1 MSCGR
6 GPDILVS
13 FMCAPDVRAP
23 TMAWG
28 FSGGNDD
35 ADAFDELRE
44 RTDRP
49 MWQLFSEYGRGYVPE
64 FVLGGVASVLARFI
78 ELIPALILGVA
89 IDALFV
95 GDEQFALPLIPD
107 SVIPVTRAGQF
118 WFAVGL
124 VGAVYVGTATLS
136 WVNSWAWNRFAQHLQ
151 HEVRV
156 DTYDVVQRLGMSFFD
171 EKQTGEVMSVLNNDV
186 NRLES
191 FLTNDL
197 NAGIRITVLV
207 IGVASLMLW
216 LSWQLAIVALLAIPV
231 LAVASYLFVQVIG
244 PKYGRVRS
252 AVGQLNSRLENNI
265 GGIEVI
271 KSYGRESFER
281 DRVGDASEEYLDAN
295 WDAITTRIKF
305 FPTLRII
312 TGMGYV
318 LTFLVGGY
326 WLLFGPPLLFS
337 GEIRIGILTTMLLY
351 ARRFLWPM
359 RQFGNVVNNYRYAF
373 AAAERVVGLMNDP
386 QTIEDDD
393 DAIDIDGV
401 EGRVEYEDV
410 TFRYPGAD
418 EDSVTD
424 AAFTAE
430 AGDFVGLVGPTGA
443 GKTTLLKLLMRLY
456 DPREGTIRVD
466 GHDVQ
471 DVTLSS
477 LREHV
482 GYVSQ
487 EPYLF
492 HGTIKENV
500 AYGLDAEDDDEI
512 REALRMAGAMEFV
525 EDLPA
530 GIDTTVG
537 ERGVKLSGGQRQRVA
552 IARAI
557 LEDPE
562 ILVLDE
568 ATSHVDNETEV
579 LIQRSLEALTAE
591 RTTFAIAHRLST
603 VRDADTILVM
613 EDGQIV
619 ERGTHE
625 DLLADQ
631 GLYANLWSV
640 QVGEVDA
647 LPEEFIERTAER
659 EPMGVGDDD

>member
-1 MSCGR
+1 MS
-6 GPDILVS
+6 
-13 FMCAPDVRAP
+13 
-23 TMAWG
+23 WG

-35 ADAFDELRE
+35 ADTFEHLRE
-44 RTDRP
+44 GVERP
-49 MWQLFSEYGRGYVPE
+49 MWRLLGGYGREQLPA
-64 FVLGGVASVLARFI
+64 FVLGGVASVLARFL
-78 ELIPALILGVA
+78 ELIPALVFGVA

-95 GDEQFALPLIPD
+95 GSRPFTLPLLPGW
-107 SVIPVTRAGQF
+107 VIPETQADQF

-124 VGAVYVGTATLS
+124 VGAVYLLTALLN
-136 WVNSWAWNRFAQHLQ
+136 WVNSWAWNRFAQNLQ
-151 HEVRV
+151 HAVRV
-156 DTYDVVQRLGMSFFD
+156 DTYDVVQRMRMGFFD
-171 EKQTGEVMSVLNNDV
+171 DKQTGEVMSILNNDV
-186 NRLES
+186 NQLES

-197 NAGIRITVLV
+197 NAGIRISVLV
-207 IGVASLMLW
+207 IGVAGVMLW
-216 LSWQLAIVALLAIPV
+216 LNWQLAIVALLSIPV
-231 LAVASYLFVQVIG
+231 LALASYLFVQRIG
-244 PKYGRVRS
+244 PKYGRVRAS
-252 AVGQLNSRLENNI
+252 VGALNSRLENNI
-265 GGIEVI
+265 GGIEVV

-281 DRVGDASEEYLDAN
+281 DRVEEASREYLDAN

-312 TGMGYV
+312 TGMGYMV
-318 LTFLVGGY
+318 TFLVGGY
-326 WLLFGPPLLFS
+326 WLLASRGVFAGPPPFFTGTITL
-337 GEIRIGILTTMLLY
+337 GVLTPMLLY
-351 ARRFLWPM
+351 SRRFLWPM

-373 AAAERVVGLMNDP
+373 AAAERIVGLMDHPGTVDDP
-386 QTIEDDD
+386 D
-393 DAIDIDGV
+393 DAIDLGGVDGDV
-401 EGRVEYEDV
+401 DYESVD
-410 TFRYPGAD
+410 FRYTGAD
-418 EDSVTD
+418 EDSIRDVS
-424 AAFTAE
+424 FSAE

-443 GKTTLLKLLMRLY
+443 GKTTLLKLLVRLY
-456 DPREGTIRVD
+456 DPQDGTIRVD
-466 GHDVQ
+466 GHDVR
-471 DVTLSS
+471 DLSLSS

-492 HGTIKENV
+492 HGTVAENV
-500 AYGLDAEDDDEI
+500 AYGIDATDDEI
-512 REALRMAGAMEFV
+512 REALSMAGAMEFV
-525 EDLPA
+525 AELPA

-562 ILVLDE
+562 ILILDE

-579 LIQRSLEALTAE
+579 LIQRSLETLTAD

-613 EDGQIV
+613 DEGRVV

-625 DLLADQ
+625 ELLAED

-640 QVGEVDA
+640 QVGEMEA

-659 EPMGVGDDD
+659 ERAGTGDDD

>member
-1 MSCGR
+1 MS
-6 GPDILVS
+6 
-13 FMCAPDVRAP
+13 
-23 TMAWG
+23 WG

-35 ADAFDELRE
+35 ADTFEHLRKGV
-44 RTDRP
+44 DRP
-49 MWQLFSEYGRGYVPE
+49 MWRLLSGYGRGYIPE
-64 FVLGGVASVLARFI
+64 FVVGGVASVLARFL
-78 ELIPALILGVA
+78 ELVPALVLGVA

-95 GDEQFALPLIPD
+95 PTRDFTLPLVPQW
-107 SVIPVTRAGQF
+107 VIPADEPGQF

-124 VGAVYVGTATLS
+124 VGSVYLLS
-136 WVNSWAWNRFAQHLQ
+136 AGLNWVNGWAWNRFAQHLQ

-156 DTYDVVQRLGMSFFD
+156 DTYDVVQRMRMGFFD
-171 EKQTGEVMSVLNNDV
+171 DKQTGEVMSILNNDV
-186 NRLES
+186 NQLES

-197 NAGIRITVLV
+197 NAGIRISVLV
-207 IGVASLMLW
+207 IGVASVMVW
-216 LSWQLAIVALLAIPV
+216 LNWQLAVVALLSIPV
-231 LAVASYLFVQVIG
+231 LALASYLFVQRIG

-252 AVGQLNSRLENNI
+252 AVGALNSRLENNI
-265 GGIEVI
+265 GGIEVV

-281 DRVGDASEEYLDAN
+281 DRVEDASAEYLDAN
-295 WDAITTRIKF
+295 WDAISTRIKF

-312 TGMGYV
+312 TGLGYMV
-318 LTFLVGGY
+318 TFLVGGY
-326 WLLFGPPLLFS
+326 WLLFGPPQLSLAGATVGFT
-337 GEIRIGILTTMLLY
+337 GGMTLGVLTPMLLY

-373 AAAERVVGLMNDP
+373 AAAERIVGLMEYPGTVDDP
-386 QTIEDDD
+386 D
-393 DAIDIDGV
+393 DAIDLEGV
-401 EGRVEYEDV
+401 DGRVSYEDV
-410 TFRYPGAD
+410 TFRYTGAD
-418 EDSVTD
+418 EVSIDEVS
-424 AAFTAE
+424 FSAE

-443 GKTTLLKLLMRLY
+443 GKTTLLKLLVRLY
-456 DPREGTIRVD
+456 DPEEGRISVD
-466 GHDVQ
+466 GNDVR
-471 DVTLSS
+471 DVSLAS
-477 LREHV
+477 LRAHV

-492 HGTIKENV
+492 QGTVAENV
-500 AYGLDAEDDDEI
+500 AYGIDAGDEEI
-512 REALRMAGAMEFV
+512 REALSMAGAMEFV
-525 EDLPA
+525 AELPE
-530 GIDTTVG
+530 GIDTMVG

-562 ILVLDE
+562 ILILDE

-579 LIQRSLEALTAE
+579 LIQRSLETLTAD

-613 EDGQIV
+613 DEGKVV

-625 DLLADQ
+625 ELLADD

-640 QVGEVDA
+640 QVGEMEA

-659 EPMGVGDDD
+659 ERTGAGDD

>member
-1 MSCGR
+1 MS
-6 GPDILVS
+6 
-13 FMCAPDVRAP
+13 
-23 TMAWG
+23 WG

-35 ADAFDELRE
+35 ADAFEHLRE
-44 RTDRP
+44 GVDRP
-49 MWQLFSEYGRGYVPE
+49 MWRLLSDYGRGHLPE
-64 FVLGGVASVLARFI
+64 FVLGGVASVVARF
-78 ELIPALILGVA
+78 LNLVPALVLGVA

-95 GDEQFALPLIPD
+95 PTREFSLPLVPQ
-107 SVIPVTRAGQF
+107 SVIPATDEGQF

-124 VGAVYVGTATLS
+124 VAAVYVLTAALN
-136 WVNSWAWNRFAQHLQ
+136 WVNGWAWNRFAQHLQ

-156 DTYDVVQRLGMSFFD
+156 DTYDVVQRMRMGFFD
-171 EKQTGEVMSVLNNDV
+171 DKQTGEVMSILNNDV
-186 NRLES
+186 NQLES

-197 NAGIRITVLV
+197 NAGIRISVLV
-207 IGVASLMLW
+207 VGVAGVMVW
-216 LSWQLAIVALLAIPV
+216 LNWQLALVALLSIPV
-231 LAVASYLFVQVIG
+231 LALASYLFVQRIG
-244 PKYGRVRS
+244 PKYGRVRG
-252 AVGQLNSRLENNI
+252 AVGALNSRLENNI
-265 GGIEVI
+265 GGIEVV

-281 DRVGDASEEYLDAN
+281 ERVEDASEEYLDAN
-295 WDAITTRIKF
+295 WDAISTRIKF
-305 FPTLRII
+305 FPTLRVI

-318 LTFLVGGY
+318 FTFLVGGY
-326 WLLFGPPLLFS
+326 WLLFGPPLVFS
-337 GEIRIGILTTMLLY
+337 GEMTLGILTPMLLY

-373 AAAERVVGLMNDP
+373 AAAERIVGLMDHP
-386 QTIEDDD
+386 GTVHESD
-393 DAIDIDGV
+393 DAV
-401 EGRVEYEDV
+401 EFDDVAGRVEYESAS
-410 TFRYPGAD
+410 FRYTGAE
-418 EDSVTD
+418 EDSVRD
-424 AAFTAE
+424 VSFTAE

-443 GKTTLLKLLMRLY
+443 GKTTLLKLLLRLY
-456 DPREGTIRVD
+456 DPHEGRILVD
-466 GHDVQ
+466 GHDVT
-471 DVTLSS
+471 DVSLSS

-492 HGTIKENV
+492 HGTVAENV
-500 AYGLDAEDDDEI
+500 AYGIDADDDEV
-512 REALRMAGAMEFV
+512 REALGMAGAMEFV
-525 EDLPA
+525 EDLPD
-530 GIDTTVG
+530 GVDTTVG

-613 EDGQIV
+613 DEGEVV

-625 DLLADQ
+625 ELLAAD

-647 LPEEFIERTAER
+647 LPEEFVERTAER
-659 EPMGVGDDD
+659 ERAGAGDD

>member
-1 MSCGR
+1 MG
-6 GPDILVS
+6 
-13 FMCAPDVRAP
+13 
-23 TMAWG
+23 WG

-35 ADAFDELRE
+35 ADAFEELRE
-44 RTDRP
+44 RADRP

-64 FVLGGVASVLARFI
+64 FLLGGVASVIARFI
-78 ELIPALILGVA
+78 ELVPALILGIA

-95 GDEQFALPLIPD
+95 GSRPFELPLVPGGLVPSD
-107 SVIPVTRAGQF
+107 RAGQF

-124 VGAVYVGTATLS
+124 VGLIYVATATLS

-156 DTYDVVQRLGMSFFD
+156 DTYDVVQRLDMSFFD
-171 EKQTGEVMSVLNNDV
+171 EKQTGEVMSILNNDV
-186 NRLES
+186 NQLES

-197 NAGIRITVLV
+197 NSGIRIAVLV
-207 IGVASLMLW
+207 LGVAALMVW
-216 LSWQLAIVALLAIPV
+216 LNWQLALVALVSIPV
-231 LAVASYLFVQVIG
+231 LAVVSYVFVRIIG
-244 PKYGRVRS
+244 PKYGQVRS
-252 AVGQLNSRLENNI
+252 SVGALNSRLENNI

-271 KSYGRESFER
+271 KSYGREAFER
-281 DRVGDASEEYLDAN
+281 ERVEEASERYLDAN

-305 FPTLRII
+305 FPTLRIV
-312 TGMGYV
+312 TGMGYA

-326 WLLFGPPLLFS
+326 WLMFGPPLVFS
-337 GEIRIGILTTMLLY
+337 GEIQIGTLTTMLLY
-351 ARRFLWPM
+351 SRRFLWPM
-359 RQFGNVVNNYRYAF
+359 RQFGNVINNYRYAF

-386 QTIEDDD
+386 QRIEEADDPGELD
-393 DAIDIDGV
+393 RVRGH
-401 EGRVEYEDV
+401 VEYDGV
-410 TFRYPGAD
+410 TFRYPDAG
-418 EDSVTD
+418 EDSVID
-424 AAFTAE
+424 VDFTAE
-430 AGDFVGLVGPTGA
+430 PGSFVGLVGPTGA
-443 GKTTLLKLLMRLY
+443 GKTTLMKLLMRLY
-456 DPREGTIRVD
+456 DPQSGAIRVD
-466 GHDVQ
+466 DNDVR
-471 DVTLSS
+471 DVSLSS
-477 LREHV
+477 LRDHV

-492 HGTIKENV
+492 HGTVRENV
-500 AYGLDAEDDDEI
+500 AYGIDADGAEI
-512 REALRMAGAMEFV
+512 HEALGMAGAMEFV

-537 ERGVKLSGGQRQRVA
+537 ERGVKLSGGQRQRIA

-557 LEDPE
+557 LEDPA

-603 VRDADTILVM
+603 VRNADTILVM
-613 EDGQIV
+613 DDGEVV

-625 DLLADQ
+625 ALLAAG

-647 LPEEFIERTAER
+647 LPEEFLERTAER
-659 EPMGVGDDD
+659 EPMGVGDD

>member
-1 MSCGR
+1 MS
-6 GPDILVS
+6 
-13 FMCAPDVRAP
+13 
-23 TMAWG
+23 WG

-35 ADAFDELRE
+35 ADTFEHLRE
-44 RTDRP
+44 GVDRP
-49 MWQLFSEYGRGYVPE
+49 MWRLLSGYGRGYVPE
-64 FVLGGVASVLARFI
+64 FVLGGIASVIARFL
-78 ELIPALILGVA
+78 ELIPALVLGVA

-95 GDEQFALPLIPD
+95 PTRAFTLPLVPQW
-107 SVIPVTRAGQF
+107 VIPSAEAGQF

-124 VGAVYVGTATLS
+124 VGSVYLLTAGLN
-136 WVNSWAWNRFAQHLQ
+136 WLNGWAWNRFAQHLQ

-156 DTYDVVQRLGMSFFD
+156 DTYDVVQRMRMGFFD
-171 EKQTGEVMSVLNNDV
+171 DKQTGEVMSILNNDV
-186 NRLES
+186 NQLES

-197 NAGIRITVLV
+197 NAGIRISVLV
-207 IGVASLMLW
+207 VGVASVMVW
-216 LSWQLAIVALLAIPV
+216 LNWQLAIVALLSVPV
-231 LAVASYLFVQVIG
+231 LALASYLFVQRIG
-244 PKYGRVRS
+244 PKYGRVRGS
-252 AVGQLNSRLENNI
+252 VGALNSRLENNI
-265 GGIEVI
+265 GGIEVV

-281 DRVGDASEEYLDAN
+281 DRVEEASEEYLDAN

-312 TGMGYV
+312 TGMGYMF
-318 LTFLVGGY
+318 TFLVGGY
-326 WLLFGPPLLFS
+326 WLLFGPPQVGLAGTTVGFTGGMTL
-337 GEIRIGILTTMLLY
+337 GVLTPMLLY

-373 AAAERVVGLMNDP
+373 AAAERIVGLMEYPGTVDDP
-386 QTIEDDD
+386 D
-393 DAIDIDGV
+393 DAIDLGGV
-401 EGRVEYEDV
+401 DGRVSYEDV
-410 TFRYPGAD
+410 TFRYVGAD
-418 EDSVTD
+418 EASVD
-424 AAFTAE
+424 DVSFSAE

-443 GKTTLLKLLMRLY
+443 GKTTLLKLLVRLY
-456 DPREGTIRVD
+456 DPEDGQIRVD
-466 GHDVQ
+466 GHDVR
-471 DVTLSS
+471 DVTLAS

-492 HGTIKENV
+492 HGTVAENV
-500 AYGLDAEDDDEI
+500 AYGIDAGDDEI
-512 REALRMAGAMEFV
+512 REALSMAGAMEFV
-525 EDLPA
+525 TELPD
-530 GIDTTVG
+530 GIDTMVG

-562 ILVLDE
+562 ILILDE

-579 LIQRSLEALTAE
+579 LIQRSLETLTAD

-613 EDGQIV
+613 DEGRVV

-625 DLLADQ
+625 DLLAAD

-640 QVGEVDA
+640 QVGEMEA

-659 EPMGVGDDD
+659 ERAGTGDDD

>member
-1 MSCGR
+1 MS
-6 GPDILVS
+6 
-13 FMCAPDVRAP
+13 
-23 TMAWG
+23 WG

-35 ADAFDELRE
+35 ADTFEHLRE
-44 RTDRP
+44 GVDRP
-49 MWQLFSEYGRGYVPE
+49 MWRLLGNYGRGYVPE
-64 FVLGGVASVLARFI
+64 FVLGGVASVLARFL
-78 ELIPALILGVA
+78 ELIPALVLGVA

-95 GDEQFALPLIPD
+95 GGQDFTLPLVPQ
-107 SVIPVTRAGQF
+107 SVIPGDEPGQF

-124 VGAVYVGTATLS
+124 VGAVYLLS
-136 WVNSWAWNRFAQHLQ
+136 AGLNWVNGWAWNRFAQHLQ

-156 DTYDVVQRLGMSFFD
+156 DTYDVVQRMRMGFFD
-171 EKQTGEVMSVLNNDV
+171 DKQTGEVMSILNNDV
-186 NRLES
+186 NQLES

-197 NAGIRITVLV
+197 NAGIRISVLV
-207 IGVASLMLW
+207 VGVASVMVW
-216 LSWQLAIVALLAIPV
+216 LNWQLAIVALLSVPV
-231 LAVASYLFVQVIG
+231 LALASYLFVQRIG
-244 PKYGRVRS
+244 PKYGRVRGS
-252 AVGQLNSRLENNI
+252 VGALNSRLENNI
-265 GGIEVI
+265 GGIEVV

-281 DRVGDASEEYLDAN
+281 DRVEEASEEYLDAN

-312 TGMGYV
+312 TGMGYMF
-318 LTFLVGGY
+318 TFLVGGY
-326 WLLFGPPLLFS
+326 WLLFGPPQMSLAGTTVGFTGGMTL
-337 GEIRIGILTTMLLY
+337 GVLTPMLLY

-373 AAAERVVGLMNDP
+373 AAAERIVGLMDHPGTVDDP
-386 QTIEDDD
+386 D
-393 DAIDIDGV
+393 DAIDLGGVDGGV
-401 EGRVEYEDV
+401 EYDDV
-410 TFRYPGAD
+410 TFRYTGAD
-418 EDSVTD
+418 EASVED
-424 AAFTAE
+424 VSFNAE

-443 GKTTLLKLLMRLY
+443 GKTTLLKLLVRLY
-456 DPREGTIRVD
+456 DPADGQIRVD
-466 GHDVQ
+466 GHDIR
-471 DVTLSS
+471 DVSLAS

-492 HGTIKENV
+492 HGTVAENV
-500 AYGLDAEDDDEI
+500 AYGIEATDDDI
-512 REALRMAGAMEFV
+512 REALSMAGAMEFV
-525 EDLPA
+525 SELPE
-530 GIDTTVG
+530 GIDTMVG

-562 ILVLDE
+562 ILILDE

-579 LIQRSLEALTAE
+579 LIQRSLETLTAD

-613 EDGQIV
+613 DEGRVV

-625 DLLADQ
+625 ELLAAD

-640 QVGEVDA
+640 QVGEMEA

-659 EPMGVGDDD
+659 ERAGTGDDD

>member
-1 MSCGR
+1 MS
-6 GPDILVS
+6 
-13 FMCAPDVRAP
+13 
-23 TMAWG
+23 WG

-35 ADAFDELRE
+35 ADTFEHLRE
-44 RTDRP
+44 GVDRP
-49 MWQLFSEYGRGYVPE
+49 MWRLLGNYGRGYIPE
-64 FVLGGVASVLARFI
+64 FVLGGVASVVARFL
-78 ELIPALILGVA
+78 ELIPALVLGVA

-95 GDEQFALPLIPD
+95 GGQDFTLPLVPQ
-107 SVIPVTRAGQF
+107 SVIPADEPGQF

-124 VGAVYVGTATLS
+124 VGAVYLLS
-136 WVNSWAWNRFAQHLQ
+136 AGLNWVNGWAWNRFAQHLQ

-156 DTYDVVQRLGMSFFD
+156 DTYDVVQRMRMGFFD
-171 EKQTGEVMSVLNNDV
+171 DKQTGEVMSILNNDV
-186 NRLES
+186 NQLES

-197 NAGIRITVLV
+197 NAGIRISVLV
-207 IGVASLMLW
+207 VGVASVMVW
-216 LSWQLAIVALLAIPV
+216 LNWQLAIVALLSVPV
-231 LAVASYLFVQVIG
+231 LAVASYLFVQRIG
-244 PKYGRVRS
+244 PKYGRVRRS
-252 AVGQLNSRLENNI
+252 VGALNSRLENNI
-265 GGIEVI
+265 GGIEVV

-281 DRVGDASEEYLDAN
+281 DRVEEASEEYLDAN

-312 TGMGYV
+312 TGLGYMF
-318 LTFLVGGY
+318 TFLVGGY
-326 WLLFGPPLLFS
+326 WLLFGPPSVSLAGTTVGFTGGMTL
-337 GEIRIGILTTMLLY
+337 GVLTPMLLY

-373 AAAERVVGLMNDP
+373 AAAERIVGLMEYPGTVDDP
-386 QTIEDDD
+386 D
-393 DAIDIDGV
+393 DAVDLGGV
-401 EGRVEYEDV
+401 DGRVSYADV
-410 TFRYPGAD
+410 TFQYPEAD
-418 EDSVTD
+418 EASVD
-424 AAFTAE
+424 DVSFSAE

-443 GKTTLLKLLMRLY
+443 GKTTLLKLLVRLY
-456 DPREGTIRVD
+456 DPEEGEIRVD
-466 GHDVQ
+466 GHDVR
-471 DVTLSS
+471 DVSLAS

-492 HGTIKENV
+492 HGTVAENV
-500 AYGLDAEDDDEI
+500 AYGIDAGDDEI
-512 REALRMAGAMEFV
+512 REALSMAGAMEFV
-525 EDLPA
+525 TELPEE
-530 GIDTTVG
+530 IDTMVG

-562 ILVLDE
+562 ILILDE

-579 LIQRSLEALTAE
+579 LIQRSLETLTAD

-613 EDGQIV
+613 DEGRVV

-625 DLLADQ
+625 DLLAAD

-640 QVGEVDA
+640 QVGEMEA

-659 EPMGVGDDD
+659 ERAGTGDDD

>member
-1 MSCGR
+1 MS
-6 GPDILVS
+6 
-13 FMCAPDVRAP
+13 
-23 TMAWG
+23 WG

-35 ADAFDELRE
+35 ADTFEHLRE
-44 RTDRP
+44 GVDRP
-49 MWQLFSEYGRGYVPE
+49 MWRLLGNYGRGYVPE
-64 FVLGGVASVLARFI
+64 FVLGGVASVVARFL
-78 ELIPALILGVA
+78 ELIPALVLGVA

-95 GDEQFALPLIPD
+95 GGQDFTLPLVPQ
-107 SVIPVTRAGQF
+107 SVIPGDEPGQF

-124 VGAVYVGTATLS
+124 VGAVYLLS
-136 WVNSWAWNRFAQHLQ
+136 AGLNWVNGWAWNRFAQHLQ
-151 HEVRV
+151 HAVRV
-156 DTYDVVQRLGMSFFD
+156 DTYDVVQRMRMGFFD
-171 EKQTGEVMSVLNNDV
+171 DKQTGEVMSILNNDV
-186 NRLES
+186 NQLES

-197 NAGIRITVLV
+197 NAGIRISVLV
-207 IGVASLMLW
+207 VGVASVMVW
-216 LSWQLAIVALLAIPV
+216 LNWQLAIVALLSVPV
-231 LAVASYLFVQVIG
+231 LALASYLFVQRIG
-244 PKYGRVRS
+244 PKYGRVRGS
-252 AVGQLNSRLENNI
+252 VGALNSRLENNI
-265 GGIEVI
+265 GGIEVV

-281 DRVGDASEEYLDAN
+281 DRVEEASEEYLEAN

-312 TGMGYV
+312 TGMGYMI
-318 LTFLVGGY
+318 TFLVGGY
-326 WLLFGPPLLFS
+326 WLLASRGVFAGPPPFFTGTITL
-337 GEIRIGILTTMLLY
+337 GVLTPMLLY

-373 AAAERVVGLMNDP
+373 AAAERIVGLMEYPGTVDDP
-386 QTIEDDD
+386 D
-393 DAIDIDGV
+393 DAIDLGGVDGGV
-401 EGRVEYEDV
+401 SYEDV
-410 TFRYPGAD
+410 TFRYTGAD
-418 EDSVTD
+418 EPSVD
-424 AAFTAE
+424 NVSFNAE

-443 GKTTLLKLLMRLY
+443 GKTTLLKLLVRLY
-456 DPREGTIRVD
+456 DPADGQIRVD
-466 GHDVQ
+466 GHDIRNVS
-471 DVTLSS
+471 LAS

-492 HGTIKENV
+492 HGTVAENV
-500 AYGLDAEDDDEI
+500 AYGIKATDDEI
-512 REALRMAGAMEFV
+512 REALSMAGAMEFV
-525 EDLPA
+525 SELPE
-530 GIDTTVG
+530 GIDTMVG

-562 ILVLDE
+562 ILILDE

-579 LIQRSLEALTAE
+579 LIQRSLETLTAD

-613 EDGQIV
+613 DEGRVV

-625 DLLADQ
+625 ELLAAD

-640 QVGEVDA
+640 QVGEMEA

-659 EPMGVGDDD
+659 ERAGTGDDD